1 MSVQLGGSQYSAE
14 TGRFDGTS
22 PGTVNLPSPN
32 NTVDEATV
40 FFTNVG
46 LTKNDMVNLIGTV
59 PDSLKTSTFLHA
71 SNTSQAR
78 IQMEYAYI
86 YHKNFLQ
93 D

>member
-1 MSVQLGGSQYSAE
+1 MNVQLGGSQYSAE

-46 LTKNDMVNLIGTV
+46 LTKNDMVNLLGTV
-59 PDSLKTSTFLHA
+59 LILQTPLHSCMHRIPLKRVSDKVRLHLSQVFLW
-71 SNTSQAR
+71 
-78 IQMEYAYI
+78 E
-86 YHKNFLQ
+86 
-93 D
+93 

>member
-1 MSVQLGGSQYSAE
+1 MSVQLGGTQYSAE

-59 PDSLKTSTFLHA
+59 PDSPNTSTFLHA

-78 IQMEYAYI
+78 IQMEYASM